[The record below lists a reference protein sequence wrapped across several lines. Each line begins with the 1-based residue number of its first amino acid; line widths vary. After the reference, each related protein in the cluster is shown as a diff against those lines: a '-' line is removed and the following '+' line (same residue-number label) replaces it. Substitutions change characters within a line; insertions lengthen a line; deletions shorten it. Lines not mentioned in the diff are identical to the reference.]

1 MSPNGSHRPNELGG
15 GDSLSPVA
23 TSCRKLRPDGAIPG
37 NVNYC
42 SLRVGAGQCTVTR
55 NDDMEALGY
64 VILESLGGGRLP
76 WEGEEGDGETHGK
89 KFECVVGSGEVF
101 DNIESSGDG
110 ELMREYF
117 EVLGVLEVGSGSKTG
132 AKKKKAKKVGGGGEG
147 GKYGEKPDYDK
158 LREIVGKLS
167 GSSGKSKSKTKS
179 PKKSTA
185 AVIVKSPKKKTAEKE
200 KKKVAVVIE
209 SSEEE
214 EEEEEEEE
222 QLPMITFE
230 VVTSGA
236 KEKEGKVL
244 SFPTDGTTIVIGKN
258 GDEASGGGG
267 GSGSKRRRG
276 AISGSG
282 VNLDVSWDKEV
293 SMKHCSLKIK
303 GGAKTTTKK
312 QKKVRTTP
320 ISAQCEDLRSTN
332 GTFVNGKKMGDRKL
346 QVFVGDRVRVGGTV
360 FLIGQSI

>member
-1 MSPNGSHRPNELGG
+1 MHRHSQRRHGG
-15 GDSLSPVA
+15 FGIRDTGVA
-23 TSCRKLRPDGAIPG
+23 G
-37 NVNYC
+37 
-42 SLRVGAGQCTVTR
+42 
-55 NDDMEALGY
+55 
-64 VILESLGGGRLP
+64 GGGRLP